1 MMAAAKPE
9 SRLRVNDAAGHG
21 NGAVEAGDDAP
32 GLTTA
37 EAHRRAR
44 QHGPNILRPRVETA
58 PWHALLRRFRNPLVL
73 VLLAASV
80 LSAFTGEIASFVII
94 VAMVVLSIAIDFV
107 QEHRA
112 GRAAE
117 ALIHRVQL
125 HARVLRDGREV
136 SLPVAQLV
144 PGDAVLLSA
153 GAIVP
158 ADGRLASANGVHV
171 DEALLTGEAFPVERQ
186 AGDELLAGTS
196 IVSGAGTF
204 EVVRTGA
211 ATEIARLAATLAAE
225 PPPTS
230 FERGTRAFG
239 MLVMRMTAFLVL
251 FVLLAS
257 AALGRPLLESF
268 LFALALAVGLT
279 PELLP
284 MIVTVTLAR
293 GATRLSRQHVIV
305 KRLTAIEGLGGMDV
319 LCTDK
324 TGTLTE
330 ARIRLE
336 RHVDL
341 QGAASDRVRELA
353 YLNSYFQAGIRNPL
367 DEAILAAGGTEVSGW
382 RVVAEAPFDFERRRV
397 GVVLEKGGERLLA
410 VKGAA
415 EELLAHCG
423 RYEAGGK
430 THALDESVRAAAA
443 RELEALGAEGL
454 RVLAVATKALP
465 ASALDARDESGLAL
479 VGFAAFA
486 DPPKAGAAH
495 AVQALASS
503 GVRVKILTGDA
514 EPVTRHLCAQIGL
527 PVRGV
532 LTGADLP
539 RLDNRALAARVDGV
553 DLFCRVNPAQKER
566 IVRLLKSRGH
576 VVGYIGDGVN
586 DAPALHSADVG
597 LSVENA
603 VDVARE
609 AADIILMRR
618 ELGVIHRGVL
628 EGRRT
633 FVNIRKYLLMG
644 TSSNFGNMF
653 SMAGAAVF
661 LPFLP
666 LLPAQVLLNNLLYDV
681 SEVPIPLDGAD
692 EAEIARPQTW
702 DMGLVRDFMWVLG
715 PVSSIFDFLTFYVLL
730 AWLDASQTLFRTG
743 WFVESLATQVLVIFV
758 IRTRGPAWK
767 SRPAMALVATSLAVV
782 ALAVALPYTPLAA
795 ALGFEAPP
803 AAFLLALAAL
813 TAAYLVLAE
822 AVKRRFYRHRHK

>member
-1 MMAAAKPE
+1 MKLVTDTGPQLPVSDTSFE
-9 SRLRVNDAAGHG
+9 
-21 NGAVEAGDDAP
+21 
-32 GLTTA
+32 GLASA

-44 QHGPNILRPRVETA
+44 RYGRNILRPRVERA
-58 PWHALLRRFRNPLVL
+58 PWHELLRRFRNPLVL
-73 VLLAASV
+73 ILLAASV

-94 VAMVVLSIAIDFV
+94 VAMVALSIAIDFV

-117 ALIHRVQL
+117 ALIHRVQV

-136 SLPVAQLV
+136 SLPVAQVV
-144 PGDAVLLSA
+144 PGDVVMLAA
-153 GAIVP
+153 GSVVP
-158 ADGRLASANGVHV
+158 ADGRLLAANGIHV
-171 DEALLTGEAFPVERQ
+171 NEALLTGEPFPVERS
-186 AGDELLAGTS
+186 AGEAMLGGTAV
-196 IVSGAGTF
+196 VSGAGSM
-204 EVVRTGA
+204 EVERTGA
-211 ATEIARLAATLAAE
+211 ATEIARIAASLASE

-239 MLVMRMTAFLVL
+239 MLVMRMTALLVL

-257 AALGRPLLESF
+257 AALGRPILESF

-293 GATRLSRQHVIV
+293 GATRLARAHVIV

-330 ARIRLE
+330 ARIGLE
-336 RHVDL
+336 RAVDA
-341 QGAASDRVRELA
+341 QGKPCEKVRELA
-353 YLNSYFQAGIRNPL
+353 YLNSFFQAGIRNPL
-367 DEAILAAGGTEVSGW
+367 DEAILSTPAVDTSAW
-382 RVVAEAPFDFERRRV
+382 RVIAEAPFDFERRRV
-397 GVVLEKGGERLLA
+397 GVVIERPGERLLV

-415 EELLAHCG
+415 EELLALC
-423 RYEAGGK
+423 EP
-430 THALDESVRAAAA
+430 DAAA
-443 RELEALGAEGL
+443 RGAALQALEALGARGL
-454 RVLAVATKALP
+454 RVIGVASKTLGAEESDP
-465 ASALDARDESGLAL
+465 RDEARLSLA
-479 VGFAAFA
+479 GFAAFE
-486 DPPKAGAAH
+486 DPPKAGAA
-495 AVQALASS
+495 QAIRAMAES
-503 GVRVKILTGDA
+503 GVRIKILTGDGEA
-514 EPVTRHLCAQIGL
+514 VTRHLCAQVG
-527 PVRGV
+527 VAVDGV
-532 LTGADLP
+532 LMGADLP
-539 RLDNRALAARVDGV
+539 RLDDRALAARAETVN
-553 DLFCRVNPAQKER
+553 LFCRMNPAQKER
-566 IVRLLKSRGH
+566 VVRVLKTRGH

-597 LSVENA
+597 ISVDNA
-603 VDVARE
+603 VDVAKE
-609 AADIILMRR
+609 AADIILLRR
-618 ELGVIHRGVL
+618 ELGVVLRGAM

-692 EAEIARPQTW
+692 AEEIARPQTW

-715 PVSSIFDFLTFYVLL
+715 PVSSLFDFLTFYVLL
-730 AWLDASQTLFRTG
+730 AWLDAGETLFRTG

-758 IRTRGPAWK
+758 IRTRGSAWK
-767 SRPAMALVATSLAVV
+767 SRAAPALVATSIAVV
-782 ALAVALPYTPLAA
+782 ALAVALPYTPLAGL
-795 ALGFEAPP
+795 LGFEPP
-803 AAFLLALAAL
+803 PLSFLLALAGL

-822 AVKRRFYRHRHK
+822 VVKRAFYRRRAAHARPAAA